1 MPAHRDQL
9 KRAVHVIMNDVVEQ
23 CFQCMVNHPH
33 LSEQLNQIVR
43 DASDEIQYQ
52 VLKIDA
58 HSYPDGSSAL
68 EEHYRGITKD
78 LQRKSL
84 MLLSKVQKMQQNERA

>member
-1 MPAHRDQL
+1 MPTHRDEL

-23 CFQCMVNHPH
+23 CFHYMVHHPQM
-33 LSEQLNQIVR
+33 SDELNQIVR

-58 HSYPDGSSAL
+58 HTFVEGSPEL
-68 EEHYRGITKD
+68 DDHYRMISKD
-78 LQRKSL
+78 LQKKSL
-84 MLLSKVQKMQQNERA
+84 LLLSKLQKMQQNERA